1 MLISIIV
8 KKFNSQI

>member
-8 KKFNSQI
+8 KLMIKWF